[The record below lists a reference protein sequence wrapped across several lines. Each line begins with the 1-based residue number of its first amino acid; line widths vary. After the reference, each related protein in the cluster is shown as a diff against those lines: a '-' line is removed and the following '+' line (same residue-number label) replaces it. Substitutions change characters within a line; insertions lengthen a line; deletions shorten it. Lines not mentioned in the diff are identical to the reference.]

1 MEYKECSFGKIKT
14 YREVWDSFIPNHK
27 EFYENPTAFNIEP
40 FKIFGNLYYV
50 GDKMV
55 CMHLI
60 DTGAGLILFDS
71 GFSNNYDSLI
81 SSIEKLGFSPKDI
94 KIVIHSHGHFDHF
107 GGGDR
112 LRDRYGATIYMSE
125 VDTNLIKEMPER
137 ALMYLAPDPTEPI
150 CYPDKTIKDGEV
162 IKLGNTQITCKLA
175 PGHTHGTMAF
185 FFDAVDGEK
194 TLRVGYWGGV
204 GFLTLYKEYLQ
215 LHKFPLNTV
224 QIMKDSIKKMRA
236 EKVDIVIGNHP
247 AQNCTLE
254 KRAFMLE
261 NPDKNPFINPKAW
274 GMFLDALEERRLEFE
289 NKGY

>member
-137 ALMYLAPDPTEPI
+137 ALMCLAPDPTEPI

-224 QIMKDSIKKMRA
+224 QIMKDSIEKMRA
-236 EKVDIVIGNHP
+236 EKVDIVIGNH
-247 AQNCTLE
+247 
-254 KRAFMLE
+254 
-261 NPDKNPFINPKAW
+261 
-274 GMFLDALEERRLEFE
+274 
-289 NKGY
+289 